1 MSNSVTKIAIALLA
15 STFLGGCTLSQ
26 EAATGIKS
34 SQREAV
40 AGLVTA
46 AQPMPVADKSP
57 IKVQSGVYV
66 GTKAIRNE
74 NGDPL
79 PAKLEAK
86 SGVTVVK
93 TSPVTLR
100 DLAVLITQQTKIPVV
115 ISAAAPAGKGGGS
128 GGGSGATN
136 QDATSTPNQN
146 SSNNPP
152 VVGLANGPMPG
163 GGDGSLEMALS
174 QLSGQNAVGAP
185 TAGLPPIAT
194 TVSLPINYS
203 GPLSGLMDVVASQYD
218 VAWKYTNG
226 RIVLES
232 VVTRSFDVPALAMA
246 SSLKFDLSS
255 KSSASGQGGS
265 TPSAGQEASASSSTD
280 ILQEINTS
288 IEQMLPGEGSSFSV
302 NRSTGLVTV
311 TSSPAVINRVSEYLT
326 TINKRLSEQVALSV
340 KVYSLTLDSR
350 EEFDLDVNGLFTQ
363 AGKYGLTMGTAGSG
377 GVVPPVGGLGG
388 PGLGWAL
395 LDTNSK
401 WNGSNALV
409 NALSQKGDISV
420 VTTASVTTVSGVP
433 VPLQVGEERD
443 YVKQVDVTPG
453 TDGAQATASI
463 TPGTVST
470 GFSLQINPRVERNG
484 DVLVQ
489 YGINISELTG
499 AEDGFESYETMG
511 SKVQLRRISQRNFI
525 QQARIPHNNT
535 LVLAGFEQIRN
546 ENKKSGL
553 GKRALPIFGGNGK
566 AGLKREIIVIMI
578 TPTLLK

>member
-1 MSNSVTKIAIALLA
+1 MSSRASKIAIALLA
-15 STFLGGCTLSQ
+15 SSFLGGCSLNQ
-26 EAATGIKS
+26 EAVNSVNSVK
-34 SQREAV
+34 REAT
-40 AGLVTA
+40 AGLATA
-46 AQPMPVADKSP
+46 AQPRPLADKSP

-66 GTKAIRNE
+66 GTKSIRNE

-86 SGVTVVK
+86 SGITVVK
-93 TSPVTLR
+93 TSAQSLR

-115 ISAAAPAGKGGGS
+115 ISASAPTGGRGGGSTPSADFGSSQGAQRAAPA
-128 GGGSGATN
+128 
-136 QDATSTPNQN
+136 Q
-146 SSNNPP
+146 PP
-152 VVGLANGPMPG
+152 AGTGIANGPIPEG
-163 GGDGSLEMALS
+163 FPIEMALS
-174 QLSGQNAVGAP
+174 QLQGSNAVAAP
-185 TAGLPPIAT
+185 SAGLPPVAT
-194 TVSLPINYS
+194 TVSLPVNYS
-203 GPLSGLMDVVASQYD
+203 GPLSGFMDVIASQYD

-246 SSLKFDLSS
+246 SSLKFDLTS

-280 ILQEINTS
+280 ILSEINGT

-311 TSSPAVINRVSEYLT
+311 TSTPAVINRVADYVS

-340 KVYSLTLDSR
+340 KVYSLTLDSK
-350 EEFDLDVNGLFTQ
+350 EEFDLDVNGLFNK
-363 AGKYGLTMGTAGSG
+363 AGKYGLAMGTAGSG

-409 NALSQKGDISV
+409 NALSEKGDISV

-443 YVKQVDVTPG
+443 YVKQVDVTQG
-453 TDGAQATASI
+453 TDGAQPTASI

-499 AEDGFESYETMG
+499 SEDGFESYETMG

-535 LVLAGFEQIRN
+535 LVLAGFEQVRN
-546 ENKKSGL
+546 ESKKRGL
-553 GKRALPIFGGNGK
+553 GKNPLPIFGGGSK
-566 AGLKREIIVIMI
+566 SGVKREIIVIMI